1 MIARITALCLAL
13 AFSLSATAMAAPRP
27 VQAEDLFKF
36 TFITGPQISPD
47 GTRVVF
53 TATRLNGP
61 KETYDTNLYLV
72 AVAGGTPKALG
83 NTGRDG
89 GPVWSPDSR
98 TIVFTRGPAKKGQRA
113 QLFAYDVASG
123 SVRQLTHLK
132 QGASGA
138 VFSHDGK
145 HLAFRVVSVDPAPA
159 AHINF
164 AAAGFKPKKDQAKS
178 DVRVIDQMHFEAN
191 GAGYTYDRHPHI
203 WVANADGSGARAL
216 TSGVWAEGNPRWS
229 PDDKTIAFDSLR
241 YNSPSLGPNDIY
253 TIPAA
258 GGAMRKLVSNQPSNN
273 LLDFDRGRELWFFSG
288 GVRDPA
294 EFPALVRSRPDGSH
308 RKTIVP
314 GNTVDF
320 GDAVLA
326 DMGEP
331 GGLCGPFFAPQEKF
345 VLMNIEAPGYSS
357 LVKLDV
363 RTGAIQKLTTTGEAS
378 DCSMDDSGRYAAY
391 TLSDFTHPRE
401 VYIMDLSTGGS
412 RRITSMNDAMVAQ
425 LELSAP
431 QPFTVVDDAGFTVHA
446 WFMPAIG
453 SQPPSTGSGQAR
465 RPTILDIHGGP
476 QTQFGESFFHEL
488 QFWAG
493 QGYNVVFSD
502 PRGSVGFGYPFEE
515 ALAKHWGAAM
525 FDDVQRV
532 MDAAVKRPDVDPN
545 RLGVA
550 GGSYGGYATLWVVGH
565 THRYKAAIAERVV
578 SNLATEQLAADLAS
592 DNALGGRYSWGLPW
606 QAGNQYMQ
614 QSPISSV
621 ANAVTPLLIL
631 HSEEDTRTP
640 IDQTLQWFNAAKIL
654 GRPIEYVVFPG
665 ENHDLSRIGS
675 PIHRVER
682 LHVLAQWFARYLRP

>member
-1 MIARITALCLAL
+1 MIARVSALCLAL

-27 VQAEDLFKF
+27 VQPEDLFKF
-36 TFITGPQISPD
+36 AFITGPQISPD

-53 TATRLNGP
+53 SATRLNGP
-61 KETYDTNLYLV
+61 KETYDTTLYLIPT
-72 AVAGGTPKALG
+72 AGGTPKALG
-83 NTGRDG
+83 RTGRES

-98 TIVFTRGPAKKGQRA
+98 TVVFTRGAAKKGQRA
-113 QLFAYDVASG
+113 QLYVYDVATG

-132 QGASGA
+132 QGANGA

-145 HLAFRVVSVDPAPA
+145 HIAFSVVSIDPAPPA
-159 AHINF
+159 RINF
-164 AAAGFKPKKDQAKS
+164 AAAGFKAQKDQAKS
-178 DVRVIDQMHFEAN
+178 DVRVIDQMHFQAN
-191 GAGYTYDRHPHI
+191 GAGYVYDRHPHI
-203 WVANADGSGARAL
+203 WVMNADGSGARAL
-216 TSGVWAEGNPRWS
+216 TNGVWSEGNPHWS
-229 PDDKTIAFDSLR
+229 PDDRTIAFDSLR

-253 TIPAA
+253 TVAA
-258 GGAMRKLVSNQPSNN
+258 SGGAMHKLVSNQPSNN
-273 LLDFDRGRELWFFSG
+273 LLGFDTRHEVWFLSG

-294 EFPALVRSRPDGSH
+294 EFPALVRSRPDGSM
-308 RKTIVP
+308 RKTIVAA
-314 GNTVDF
+314 NTVDF

-331 GGLCGPFFAPQEKF
+331 GGLCGPFFAPGETF
-345 VLMNIEAPGYSS
+345 ALMNVEAPGYSS
-357 LVKLDV
+357 LVKIDSH
-363 RTGAIQKLTTTGEAS
+363 GAMQKLTDAGEAS
-378 DCSMDDSGRYAAY
+378 DCSMDRSGRYAAY

-401 VYIMDLSTGGS
+401 VYIMDLTTGSS
-412 RRITSMNDAMVAQ
+412 RRITSMNDALIAQ
-425 LELSAP
+425 LQLSTP

-453 SQPPSTGSGQAR
+453 SKPGER
-465 RPTILDIHGGP
+465 RPTILDVHGGP
-476 QTQFGESFFHEL
+476 ETQFGETFFHEL

-532 MDAAVKRPDVDPN
+532 MDAAVKRPEVDAN

-550 GGSYGGYATLWVVGH
+550 GGSYGGYATLWIVGH
-565 THRYKAAIAERVV
+565 TRRYKAAIAERVV

-614 QSPISSV
+614 QSPISYE

-665 ENHDLSRIGS
+665 ENHDLSRTGS

>member
-1 MIARITALCLAL
+1 MIARAGALSLAL
-13 AFSLSATAMAAPRP
+13 VISLSGAAPAAQRP
-27 VQAEDLFKF
+27 VQPEDLFKF

-61 KETYDTNLYLV
+61 KETYDTNLYV
-72 AVAGGTPKALG
+72 VPVAGGQPKRLA

-98 TIVFTRGPAKKGQRA
+98 TIVFTRGPAKKGERA

-123 SVRQLTHLK
+123 RVRQLTHFK
-132 QGASGA
+132 QGAGGA

-145 HLAFRVVSVDPAPA
+145 HIAFRVVSIDAAPA

-164 AAAGFKPKKDQAKS
+164 AAAGFKPKKDQTKS
-178 DVRVIDQMHFEAN
+178 DVRMIDQMHFDAN
-191 GAGYTYDRHPHI
+191 GAGFVYDRHAHI
-203 WVANADGSGARAL
+203 WVMNADGTGARAL
-216 TSGVWAEGNPRWS
+216 TGGKWSEGNPRWS

-258 GGAMRKLVSNQPSNN
+258 GGAMRKLASNQPSNT
-273 LLDFDRGRELWFFSG
+273 LLDFDPGHELWYFSG
-288 GVRDPA
+288 GVADPA
-294 EFPALVRSRPDGSH
+294 EFPALVKSRPDGSR
-308 RKTIVP
+308 RKTVVP
-314 GNTVDF
+314 GNAIDF

-331 GGLCGPFFAPQEKF
+331 GGLCGPFFAPHESF
-345 VLMNIEAPGYSS
+345 VLTNIEAPGYSA
-357 LVKLDV
+357 LVKLDPE
-363 RTGAIQKLTTTGEAS
+363 TGVVKKLTSAGEAA
-378 DCSMDDSGRYAAY
+378 DCSMDAAGRYAAY

-401 VYIMDLSTGGS
+401 VSIMDLSTGES
-412 RRITSMNDAMVAQ
+412 RRITSMNDALLAQ
-425 LELSAP
+425 LQLSTP

-446 WFMPAIG
+446 WFMPAAG
-453 SQPPSTGSGQAR
+453 LKPGER

-476 QTQFGESFFHEL
+476 ETQFGETFFHEL
-488 QFWAG
+488 QFFAG
-493 QGYNVVFSD
+493 QGYNIVFSD

-532 MDAAVKRPDVDPN
+532 MDAAIERPEVDPN
-545 RLGVA
+545 RLGVS

-565 THRYKAAIAERVV
+565 THRYKAAVAERVV

-614 QSPISSV
+614 QSPISYV

-654 GRPIEYVVFPG
+654 GRPIEYVYFPG
-665 ENHDLSRIGS
+665 ENHDLSRTGS

-682 LHVLAQWFARYLRP
+682 LHVLAQWFAKYLHP

>member
-1 MIARITALCLAL
+1 MIARIAAFAIAL
-13 AFSLSATAMAAPRP
+13 AFCIPAAALAAPRP
-27 VQAEDLFKF
+27 VQPEDLFKF
-36 TFITGPQISPD
+36 TYITGPQISPD

-61 KETYDTNLYLV
+61 KETYDGNLYLI
-72 AVAGGTPKALG
+72 ATAGGTPKAIG

-113 QLFAYDVASG
+113 QLFAYDVAGG

-145 HLAFRVVSVDPAPA
+145 HIAFRVVSIDPAPA

-164 AAAGFKPKKDQAKS
+164 AAAGFKPKKDQVKS

-191 GAGYTYDRHPHI
+191 GTGYVYDRRPHI
-203 WVANADGSGARAL
+203 WIMNADGSGAHAL
-216 TSGVWAEGNPRWS
+216 TSGIWAEGNPRWS
-229 PDDKTIAFDSLR
+229 RDDKTIAFDSLR

-258 GGAMRKLVSNQPSNN
+258 GGAMRKLASNQPSNN
-273 LLDFDRGRELWFFSG
+273 LLDFDPGHEIWFFSG

-294 EFPALVRSRPDGSH
+294 EFPALVKSRPDGSK
-308 RKTIVP
+308 RKTLVP
-314 GNTVDF
+314 LNEVDF

-331 GGLCGPFFAPQEKF
+331 GGLCGPFFAPKEAF
-345 VLMNIEAPGYSS
+345 ALMNVEAPGYSA
-357 LVKLDV
+357 LVKVDPH
-363 RTGAIQKLTTTGEAS
+363 TGTIQKLTAAGEAS
-378 DCSMDDSGRYAAY
+378 DCSMDDNGRYAAY

-401 VYIMDLSTGGS
+401 VYIMDLSTGES
-412 RRITSMNDAMVAQ
+412 RRITSMNDALMAQ
-425 LELSAP
+425 LQLSTP
-431 QPFTVVDDAGFTVHA
+431 QPFMVADDAGFRVRA

-453 SQPPSTGSGQAR
+453 SKPGER

-476 QTQFGESFFHEL
+476 ETQFGDTFFHEL
-488 QFWAG
+488 QFFAG

-532 MDAAVKRPDVDPN
+532 MDAMVKRPDVDPN
-545 RLGVA
+545 RLGVS

-565 THRYKAAIAERVV
+565 THRYKAAVAERVV

-614 QSPISSV
+614 QSPISYV

-640 IDQTLQWFNAAKIL
+640 IDQTLQWFNAEMIL

-665 ENHDLSRIGS
+665 ENHDLSRTGS

-682 LHVLAQWFARYLRP
+682 LHVLAQWFAKYLHP

>member
-1 MIARITALCLAL
+1 MIARVAALATALALCLPAAAL
-13 AFSLSATAMAAPRP
+13 AAPRP
-27 VQAEDLFKF
+27 VQPEDLFKF

-61 KETYDTNLYLV
+61 KETYDGNLYLIPT
-72 AVAGGTPKALG
+72 AGGTPKAIT

-98 TIVFTRGPAKKGQRA
+98 TIVFTRGPAKKGLRA
-113 QLFAYDVASG
+113 QLFGYDVASG

-145 HLAFRVVSVDPAPA
+145 HIAFRVVSIDPAPA

-164 AAAGFKPKKDQAKS
+164 ATAGFKPKKDQVKS

-203 WVANADGSGARAL
+203 WIMNADGSGAHAL
-216 TSGVWAEGNPRWS
+216 TSGMWAEGNPRWS
-229 PDDKTIAFDSLR
+229 RDDKTIAFDSLR

-258 GGAMRKLVSNQPSNN
+258 GGAMRKLASDQPSNN
-273 LLDFDRGRELWFFSG
+273 LLDFDPGHEIWYFSG

-294 EFPALVRSRPDGSH
+294 EFPALVKSLPDGSK
-308 RKTIVP
+308 RKTVEP
-314 GNTVDF
+314 LNEVDF

-331 GGLCGPFFAPQEKF
+331 GGLCGPFFAPKEAF
-345 VLMNIEAPGYSS
+345 VLMNGEAPGYSA
-357 LVKLDV
+357 LLKVDPK
-363 RTGAIQKLTTTGEAS
+363 TGGIQKLTSAGEAS
-378 DCSMDDSGRYAAY
+378 DCSMDDSGHFAAY

-401 VYIMDLSTGGS
+401 VYIMDLSTGES
-412 RRITSMNDAMVAQ
+412 RRITSMNDALIGQ
-425 LELSAP
+425 LQLSTP
-431 QPFTVVDDAGFTVHA
+431 QPFLVADDVGYKVRA

-453 SQPPSTGSGQAR
+453 SKPGER

-476 QTQFGESFFHEL
+476 ETQFGETFFHEL

-532 MDAAVKRPDVDPN
+532 MDAVVKRPDVDPN
-545 RLGVA
+545 RLGVS

-565 THRYKAAIAERVV
+565 THRYKAAVAERVV

-614 QSPISSV
+614 QSPISYV
-621 ANAVTPLLIL
+621 AGSVTPLLIL

-654 GRPIEYVVFPG
+654 GRPIEYVAVPG
-665 ENHDLSRIGS
+665 ENHDLSRTGS

-682 LHVLAQWFARYLRP
+682 LHILAQWFARYLKP

>member
-1 MIARITALCLAL
+1 MIARTFAFCLAL
-13 AFSLSATAMAAPRP
+13 TFALSGAAAAAPRP
-27 VQAEDLFKF
+27 VQPEDLFKF

-47 GTRVVF
+47 GKQVVF
-53 TATRLNGP
+53 VATRMNGP
-61 KETYDTNLYLV
+61 KETYDGNLYLIP
-72 AVAGGTPKALG
+72 AAGGTPKRLA

-113 QLFAYDVASG
+113 QLFSYDVVTG
-123 SVRQLTHLK
+123 RTRQLTRLK

-145 HLAFRVVSVDPAPA
+145 HIAFRVVSIDPAPA

-164 AAAGFKPKKDQAKS
+164 SAAGFKPKKDQAKS
-178 DVRVIDQMHFEAN
+178 DVRVIDQMHFQAN
-191 GAGYTYDRHPHI
+191 GAGYVYDRHPHI
-203 WVANADGSGARAL
+203 WIMNADGSGARAL
-216 TSGVWAEGNPRWS
+216 TSGNWAESNPRWS
-229 PDDKTIAFDSLR
+229 SDDKTIAFDSLR
-241 YNSPSLGPNDIY
+241 YHSPSLGLNDVY
-253 TIPAA
+253 TIPPS
-258 GGAMRKLVSNQPSNN
+258 GGAMRKLPSNQPANN
-273 LLDFDRGRELWFFSG
+273 LLDFDRGHEIWFFSG

-294 EFPALVRSRPDGSH
+294 EFPALVKSRPDGSN

-331 GGLCGPFFAPQEKF
+331 GGLCGPFFAPHETF
-345 VLMNIEAPGYSS
+345 VLTNIEAPGYSA
-357 LVKLDV
+357 LVKLDPK
-363 RTGAIQKLTTTGEAS
+363 TGAIDKLTSAGEAS
-378 DCSMDDSGRYAAY
+378 DCSMDESGRYAAY

-401 VYIMDLSTGGS
+401 VYVMDLSTGES
-412 RRITSMNDAMVAQ
+412 RRITSMNDALLAQ
-425 LELSAP
+425 LQLSTP
-431 QPFTVVDDAGFTVHA
+431 QPFTVTDDAGFTVHA
-446 WFMPAIG
+446 WFMPAAG
-453 SQPPSTGSGQAR
+453 AKPGER

-476 QTQFGESFFHEL
+476 ETQFGETFFHEL

-532 MDAAVKRPDVDPN
+532 MDAAIKRPEVDPN
-545 RLGVA
+545 RLGVS

-565 THRYKAAIAERVV
+565 TQRYKAAIAERVV

-606 QAGNQYMQ
+606 QAGNLYLQ
-614 QSPISSV
+614 QSPISYV
-621 ANAVTPLLIL
+621 AGAVTPLLIL

-640 IDQTLQWFNAAKIL
+640 IDQTLQWFNAAKII
-654 GRPIEYVVFPG
+654 GREPIEYVVFPG
-665 ENHDLSRIGS
+665 ENHDLSRTGS

-682 LHVLAQWFARYLRP
+682 LHLLAQWFARYLRP

>member
-1 MIARITALCLAL
+1 MIARVTALGLAL

-27 VQAEDLFKF
+27 VQPEDLFKF

-47 GTRVVF
+47 GARVVF

-61 KETYDTNLYLV
+61 KETYDGNLYLV
-72 AVAGGTPKALG
+72 PVGGGTPKALG
-83 NTGRDG
+83 TAGRDG

-98 TIVFTRGPAKKGQRA
+98 TIVFTRGSAKKGQRP
-113 QLFAYDVASG
+113 QLFAYDVATG

-145 HLAFRVVSVDPAPA
+145 HIAFRVVSVDPAPA
-159 AHINF
+159 AHVNF

-178 DVRVIDQMHFEAN
+178 DVRVIDQMHFESN

-203 WVANADGSGARAL
+203 WVMNTDGSGARAL
-216 TSGVWAEGNPRWS
+216 TSGRWAEGNPRWS
-229 PDDKTIAFDSLR
+229 SDDTMIAFDSLR
-241 YNSPSLGPNDIY
+241 YNSPSLGPNDVY
-253 TIPAA
+253 MIPAT
-258 GGAMRKLVSNQPSNN
+258 GGAMRKLPSSAPSNN
-273 LLDFDRGRELWFFSG
+273 LADFQPGPELWYFSG

-294 EFPALVRSRPDGSH
+294 EFPALVKSRPDGSQ
-308 RKTIVP
+308 RKAVVPLDTI
-314 GNTVDF
+314 DF
-320 GDAVLA
+320 GDSVLA

-331 GGLCGPFFAPQEKF
+331 GGLCGPFFAPHDAF
-345 VLMNIEAPGYSS
+345 VLTNVEAPGYSA
-357 LVKLDV
+357 LVKLDP
-363 RTGAIQKLTTTGEAS
+363 RTGAIQKLTSAGEAS
-378 DCSMDDSGRYAAY
+378 DCSMDASGRYVAY
-391 TLSDFTHPRE
+391 TLADFTHPRE
-401 VYIMDLSTGGS
+401 VYVMDLSTGAS
-412 RRITSMNDAMVAQ
+412 RRITSMNDALIAQ
-425 LELSAP
+425 LQLSTP
-431 QPFTVVDDAGFTVHA
+431 QPFTVVDNAGFTVHA
-446 WFMPAIG
+446 WFMPAVG
-453 SQPPSTGSGQAR
+453 MKPGER

-476 QTQFGESFFHEL
+476 ETQFGETFFHEL

-532 MDAAVKRPDVDPN
+532 MDAAVKRPEVDSS
-545 RLGVA
+545 RLGVS

-565 THRYKAAIAERVV
+565 TRRYKAAIAERVV

-606 QAGNQYMQ
+606 QAGNLYLQ
-614 QSPISSV
+614 QSPISYV

-682 LHVLAQWFARYLRP
+682 LHVLAQWFARYLHP